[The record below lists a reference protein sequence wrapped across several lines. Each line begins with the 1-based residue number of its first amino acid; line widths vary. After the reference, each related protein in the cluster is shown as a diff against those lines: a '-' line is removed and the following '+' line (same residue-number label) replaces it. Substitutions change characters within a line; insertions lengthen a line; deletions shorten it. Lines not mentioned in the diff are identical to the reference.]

1 MIKLKT
7 TILLIFTVFI
17 FKNGF
22 AQLLSTYP
30 LDIDYY
36 NFINYDKNKIEI
48 FGDSVNYKAF
58 FSKFNRLIT
67 RGEGKINI
75 VHIGG
80 SHIQADIYTWQMRR
94 RLQTFY
100 PGLNGGRG
108 FVFPYKIA
116 KTNNPFNYHATY
128 TGNWDKCRNV
138 EHKSC
143 TLGLSGIVV
152 YTTDKEANIK
162 IYPRKKYGFY
172 DFNKVKI
179 FYNVDSCNY
188 KISFPKKYKVL
199 EQRVNHDKKY
209 IQILFADYYD
219 TLDINIIKQDSL
231 ATNKFALSAIYL
243 ENNDPGIVY
252 NAIGI
257 NGASIPSFLKCQN
270 LENDLSVVQADM
282 LVLSLGTNDAY
293 GTKFKP
299 EIYKNNYQ
307 ILIDS
312 ILKANPKT
320 FILITVPNDDYLYKK
335 YPNKNTALQETVIY
349 ELAKKNN
356 CGVWNLYKIMGGFN
370 SSQIWYN
377 NGLMVKDKIHFTKKG
392 YVLKGNLFFNAF
404 LKTYDDY
411 IKKHNLKNK

>member
-1 MIKLKT
+1 MIRKNKIS
-7 TILLIFTVFI
+7 ILIITFTVLI
-17 FKNGF
+17 TKINL
-22 AQLLSTYP
+22 AQFSSYP

-36 NFINYDKNKIEI
+36 NFINYKKNKIEI
-48 FGDSVNYKAF
+48 FGDSANYKHF
-58 FSKFNRLIT
+58 FDKFNKLIT

-116 KTNNPFNYHATY
+116 KTNNPFNYHADF
-128 TGNWDKCRNV
+128 TGNWNKCRNV
-138 EHKSC
+138 EKKKC

-152 YTTDKEANIK
+152 YTNDNKANIK

-188 KISFPKKYKVL
+188 KISFPGKYKVL
-199 EQRVNHDKKY
+199 EKRINHEKKY
-209 IQILFADYYD
+209 MQILFADYYD
-219 TLDINIIKQDSL
+219 TLDINIYKQDSL
-231 ATNKFALSAIYL
+231 LNNKFALSAIYL

-270 LENDLSVVQADM
+270 LENDLSVIKPDM
-282 LVLSLGTNDAY
+282 LILSLGTNDAY
-293 GTKFKP
+293 GNKFKP
-299 EIYKNNYQ
+299 EIYKQNYQ
-307 ILIDS
+307 KLINI
-312 ILKANPKT
+312 ILKANPNT

-349 ELAKKNN
+349 ELAHKNN

-377 NGLMVKDKIHFTKKG
+377 NNLMVRDKIHFTKKG
-392 YVLKGNLFFNAF
+392 YILKGNLFFNAF
-404 LKTYDDY
+404 LKTYDNY
-411 IKKHNLKNK
+411 INLIKNY